1 MKKITLFLVALLS
14 IMTMNAATETVYF
27 VNANNWTGT
36 IKAHL
41 WGGTVAETSWPG
53 VEMTKESE
61 QIAGFDVYSYSAEA
75 GAYAN
80 VIFNNG
86 SAQTADLTWTAGK
99 YYVKDGWYTKDEAV
113 VKLGQPIEYETV
125 YFVDAYKWGSVNIY
139 TWTPEVGTW
148 PGKAMTKES
157 EQIAG
162 YDVYSYT
169 VEKGTSFGGL
179 NFNCKG
185 DNSKK
190 TGDLKWTAGKYYV
203 KDAWYTKEEAEKGL
217 VPSVKLAGT
226 LSSWDG
232 TAMELSD
239 DYKTAS
245 LTLTLA
251 VGEYELKII
260 EDGAWLGNEG
270 TMERGNS
277 SDWTF
282 VDANNCKIVV
292 DVAGEYV
299 FTWTLETNKLTVTY
313 PAIPA
318 VPTIVEGTKLY
329 LKSYLGVAS
338 SSSYEYKVVF
348 GEFTVPSSGGGLNP
362 GGTIRPLAET
372 ATATEVAMTTVYTK
386 EGKYNIWEVVAPT
399 GTSDSIFTVIISRRG
414 AVTGY
419 ITPLKYDGEH
429 NLFQL
434 PDGFSFPRNTNVVNE
449 TAGEWGVY
457 VEGVDPDPD
466 PELVGNITAGLQFY
480 FDFSANE
487 TWNALTGLK
496 VKFTNSN
503 EGTETVE
510 MTQLE
515 NSTIWNVVVPEGLWQ
530 SFEVG
535 TFKIMAPSIKDLEYD
550 GTNNLYTLDAE
561 GNGTWSIYAPAP
573 VITATWSIEEGATI
587 ESLGNISV
595 TFDGVEK
602 AATTQTVPVCFYAVD
617 ENNVETPVTGL
628 ATAGAISVSST
639 NATITF
645 DASSYGNLAEGKY
658 RIRLAV
664 GDVYF
669 NGDKANVST
678 EEYVL
683 TFNYVLPVEPT
694 FTVSPENHSIVKE
707 FKEIVITYPELEM
720 IGVKPFVGEPDLT
733 WPFFNQT
740 LVNENGKVTAEQAM
754 APMVWE
760 QVAANA
766 VKISLSTNYGFASV
780 TTAGTYS
787 VTIPAG
793 LIIFPTNKSNR
804 AFTLYYT
811 VDPNLTDVDNAT
823 LSTIFVQDGRIVA
836 EGEYQIYTITGQNV
850 TGMNGSLENGVYVVK
865 SANAAVKV
873 IVK

>member
-1 MKKITLFLVALLS
+1 MKKITLFFVALLVS
-14 IMTMNAATETVYF
+14 MTTFAANLVGGTTVYLKTS
-27 VNANNWTGT
+27 NNWHEANARFAIYCWGDAAGDAWYDMQVTPNNPIIYSVTIPTGKDFTGFKFVRMNPKYTENAWNNDAETDHVWNETGDLTYDAAKTQYNVSGEGSWGEYTTSEKCTLTLVGDNTTLFGTAWSTDKTENDMTYSSSKKTWSKVYTLDLTGNLTGNYKVAYNHSWDYSWSNGDGDEGNTKLNLAISGEGKYRVTFTFDPATKQLSAT
-36 IKAHL
+36 IKKLIITIVEGTELYIQVPTTFTIASATTTFGKAASGNAL
-41 WGGTVAETSWPG
+41 GGASPITMTEVDETNQIWKVVAPAETSDSLFNVTLTDSSG
-53 VEMTKESE
+53 GILMITNLKYDNTNNLFVLSE
-61 QIAGFDVYSYSAEA
+61 DVTFGTSRRP
-75 GAYAN
+75 
-80 VIFNNG
+80 G
-86 SAQTADLTWTAGK
+86 SATED
-99 YYVKDGWYTKDEAV
+99 
-113 VKLGQPIEYETV
+113 
-125 YFVDAYKWGSVNIY
+125 N
-139 TWTPEVGTW
+139 GTW
-148 PGKAMTKES
+148 S
-157 EQIAG
+157 
-162 YDVYSYT
+162 VYEEEV
-169 VEKGTSFGGL
+169 VEPEPEPEPE
-179 NFNCKG
+179 
-185 DNSKK
+185 DN
-190 TGDLKWTAGKYYV
+190 A
-203 KDAWYTKEEAEKGL
+203 
-217 VPSVKLAGT
+217 
-226 LSSWDG
+226 
-232 TAMELSD
+232 
-239 DYKTAS
+239 
-245 LTLTLA
+245 
-251 VGEYELKII
+251 
-260 EDGAWLGNEG
+260 
-270 TMERGNS
+270 
-277 SDWTF
+277 
-282 VDANNCKIVV
+282 
-292 DVAGEYV
+292 
-299 FTWTLETNKLTVTY
+299 
-313 PAIPA
+313 
-318 VPTIVEGTKLY
+318 TIVEGTKLY

-338 SSSYEYKVVF
+338 SSAYEYKVVF
-348 GEFTVPSSGGGLNP
+348 GEFTVPSSGGST
-362 GGTIRPLAET
+362 GGIIRSIAET

-386 EGKYNIWEVVAPT
+386 EGKYNIWEVVAPA
-399 GTSDSIFTVIISRRG
+399 GTSDSIFTVIISRKG
-414 AVTGY
+414 IVTGY

-434 PDGFSFPRNTNVVNE
+434 PDGFTFPPRSNVVGE

-466 PELVGNITAGLQFY
+466 L
-480 FDFSANE
+480 
-487 TWNALTGLK
+487 
-496 VKFTNSN
+496 
-503 EGTETVE
+503 
-510 MTQLE
+510 
-515 NSTIWNVVVPEGLWQ
+515 
-530 SFEVG
+530 
-535 TFKIMAPSIKDLEYD
+535 
-550 GTNNLYTLDAE
+550 
-561 GNGTWSIYAPAP
+561 

-595 TFDGVEK
+595 TFDGVDK

-793 LIIFPTNKSNR
+793 LIIFPTNQSNR

-811 VDPNLTDVDNAT
+811 VDPNLTDVENAT

-850 TGMNGSLENGVYVVK
+850 TDMNGSLENGIYIVK
-865 SANAAVKV
+865 SLDSAIKV